1 MSLGLQATK
10 RRMQSVASTRKI
22 TNAMHLVATSKFKAW
37 KNKVDGTSIY
47 ADELKSLFAQI
58 FVSLTDEEIENYF
71 SKKKENGKKLYII
84 VTSSL
89 GLCGGYNYNI
99 YKEIKPLINKD
110 DELIVIGTKGNN
122 YFKRNGYNVN
132 SDFENIYNSFSFL
145 KVKDLANYALSR
157 VRTLNVDS
165 INIVYTKLVNSITF
179 TPVIETLYPLSKD
192 SLNVSL
198 DITKK
203 EEFVIIEPTPKE
215 VLDVLVPLYFQNI
228 LYGRLVESGASEQAS
243 RRNSMETA
251 TDNADE
257 LISKLQ
263 IDYNK
268 ARQSAITQEITEV
281 VSGANALE

>member
-10 RRMQSVASTRKI
+10 RRMQSVSSTRKI

-37 KNKVDGTSIY
+37 KNKVDGASVY

-58 FVSLTDEEIENYF
+58 FISLSNEEIEDYF
-71 SKKKENGKKLYII
+71 SKKNEVGKKLYII

-89 GLCGGYNYNI
+89 GLCGGYNYNV
-99 YKEIKPLINKD
+99 YKEIKPLIKED

-122 YFKRNGYNVN
+122 YFKRSGYNVN
-132 SDFENIYNSFSFL
+132 SDFEDLYSGFSFL
-145 KVKDLANYALSR
+145 KVKDLASYALSR

-165 INIVYTKLVNSITF
+165 INIVYTKFVNSIAF
-179 TPVIETLYPLSKD
+179 TPAVETLYPLNKD
-192 SLNVSL
+192 SLDISL
-198 DITKK
+198 NLGKK
-203 EEFVIIEPTPKE
+203 EEFVLIEPTPKE

-228 LYGRLVESGASEQAS
+228 LYGRLIESGASEQAS
-243 RRNSMETA
+243 RRNAMESA

-268 ARQSAITQEITEV
+268 ARQGAITQEITEV

>member
-1 MSLGLQATK
+1 M
-10 RRMQSVASTRKI
+10 
-22 TNAMHLVATSKFKAW
+22 
-37 KNKVDGTSIY
+37 
-47 ADELKSLFAQI
+47 
-58 FVSLTDEEIENYF
+58 
-71 SKKKENGKKLYII
+71 
-84 VTSSL
+84 
-89 GLCGGYNYNI
+89 
-99 YKEIKPLINKD
+99 
-110 DELIVIGTKGNN
+110 
-122 YFKRNGYNVN
+122 
-132 SDFENIYNSFSFL
+132 

-243 RRNSMETA
+243 RRNAMEAA